1 MPQCPLCLSVLTDF
15 YAHTCPGELPEA
27 RRSAAACSPS
37 FSATPRTD
45 AFCASLKGVGNWEC
59 WQKTASF
66 AADLERE
73 LATVRRDLQDLM
85 EEYADRRA
93 QWGDEYLWRKHEDT
107 ELVEDICRRL
117 LENVPVVA
125 RAEQP
130 TNTESE

>member
-1 MPQCPLCLSVLTDF
+1 METTEHKQPCACGDCADNRRQSAL
-15 YAHTCPGELPEA
+15 AAAKELPEA

-73 LATVRRDLQDLM
+73 LATVRRDLRGLM

-107 ELVEDICRRL
+107 ELVEDIRRRL
-117 LENVPVVA
+117 LENHQ
-125 RAEQP
+125 AEP
-130 TNTESE
+130 

>member
-1 MPQCPLCLSVLTDF
+1 
-15 YAHTCPGELPEA
+15 
-27 RRSAAACSPS
+27 
-37 FSATPRTD
+37 
-45 AFCASLKGVGNWEC
+45 LKGVGNWEC